1 MTDKYKY
8 NLRTFIIFGVLFELM
23 NVFYNPYVMKFLERI
38 GGTEFHFSLMDCY
51 EKVGHI
57 GTT

>member
-1 MTDKYKY
+1 MKIY
-8 NLRTFIIFGVLFELM
+8 NMLFCIT
-23 NVFYNPYVMKFLERI
+23 K
-38 GGTEFHFSLMDCY
+38 GTIYIEKNMDCY